1 MDESLKDLL
10 KEKNKNNSLA
20 IDEILEKIQKI
31 TLSVMEP
38 LSRVL
43 LKLENDAPRLSWDEI
58 LSRLEQTICLFG
70 QTSNSISYHRR
81 CNILSSVYS
90 PEEAK
95 NILKNKK
102 ELLQT
107 NDENFFGK
115 EFSDHLTES
124 VKLKKS
130 SKEVFLK
137 LDDSERLFRS
147 DPSLQQQQRKSGR
160 QKQIAKDNQ
169 AKQNRSRSRKDT
181 SFQGV
186 GRRFQSKGIT
196 NSTVSQHIS
205 SNRKCRADKRSFINK
220 TLAFKTDFNKSSR
233 HSSC

>member
-1 MDESLKDLL
+1 MD
-10 KEKNKNNSLA
+10 
-20 IDEILEKIQKI
+20 
-31 TLSVMEP
+31 
-38 LSRVL
+38 
-43 LKLENDAPRLSWDEI
+43 
-58 LSRLEQTICLFG
+58 
-70 QTSNSISYHRR
+70 
-81 CNILSSVYS
+81 S

-137 LDDSERLFRS
+137 LNDSERLFRS

-169 AKQNRSRSRKDT
+169 AKRNRSRSRKDI

-186 GRRFQSKGIT
+186 SRRFQSKGLT